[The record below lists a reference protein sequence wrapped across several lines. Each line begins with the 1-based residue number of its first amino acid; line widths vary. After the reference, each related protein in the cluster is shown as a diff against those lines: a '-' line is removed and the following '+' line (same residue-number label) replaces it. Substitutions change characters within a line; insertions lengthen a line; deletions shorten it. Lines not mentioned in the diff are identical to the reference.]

1 MTEIDGAATI
11 AVIGGVYREW
21 CMRPQWREIYGSA
34 GRAAAAM
41 ATMGA
46 KVRLHTYVGD
56 DTLDSIQAR
65 AALDGF
71 QLSATDVGSSVAF
84 QYAHGLGVPRI
95 LLPRKRLPELEVSA
109 DKVVRFGMIESDVRV
124 DARMAVYDPQ
134 NAEDPRP
141 FWENGS
147 KAKHLAL
154 VLNRRELTLMTG
166 MSGATVGEMAR
177 ALFAIGNV
185 DAVVI
190 KQGPLGAFVL
200 DGSGEATVPA
210 YRTDTVWKIGSGDN
224 FVAHFAY
231 RWMHEG
237 RPVVESAD
245 LASKATAYFCATAGF
260 ATHSDLA
267 AFSMQPIKPSQQFI
281 AGRRPTVYLAGPFF
295 NLAQHWLVE
304 EARSAL
310 MAMGLNVFSPLHDVG
325 HGAAEE
331 VASQDLAAIQ
341 GADLIFALGDGLDS
355 GTMYELG
362 YANAS
367 GKPVIIYCENEPE
380 GSKKMMIGSGC
391 QFFTDF
397 VSAIYNA
404 SWAACEL

>member
-1 MTEIDGAATI
+1 MTAPDQAAAI
-11 AVIGGVYREW
+11 AVVGGVYREW
-21 CMRPQWREIYGSA
+21 CMRPRWREIYGSA
-34 GRAAAAM
+34 GRAAVAM
-41 ATMGA
+41 ASMGA
-46 KVRLHTYVGD
+46 PVRLHTHVSA
-56 DTLDSIQAR
+56 DTVDSIQTH
-65 AALDGF
+65 AALDSFELAATVADTSVGF
-71 QLSATDVGSSVAF
+71 D
-84 QYAHGLGVPRI
+84 YAHGLAVPRI
-95 LLPRKRLPELEVSA
+95 LLPRAKLPNLEVIA
-109 DKVVRFGMIESDVRV
+109 DKVVRFGMIESDARV

-147 KAKHLAL
+147 KARRLAL
-154 VLNRRELTLMTG
+154 VLNRREVTLMTG
-166 MSGATVGEMAR
+166 MQGASVREMAH
-177 ALFAIGNV
+177 ALFASGKVEVI
-185 DAVVI
+185 VV

-200 DGSGEATVPA
+200 DKSGEATVPA
-210 YRTDTVWKIGSGDN
+210 YRTETVWKIGSGDN

-237 RPVVESAD
+237 RSAAD
-245 LASKATAYFCATAGF
+245 SAQLASMATAYFCTTAGF
-260 ATHSDLA
+260 ASHETLA
-267 AFSMQPIKPSQQFI
+267 EFSRPPIKPSQQFLN
-281 AGRRPTVYLAGPFF
+281 GRRPTVYLAGPFF

-310 MAMGLNVFSPLHDVG
+310 LAMGLNVFSPLHDVG
-325 HGAAEE
+325 HGDAEE

-341 GADLIFALGDGLDS
+341 ASDLIFALGDGLDS

-367 GKPVIIYCENEPE
+367 GKPVVIYCENESE
-380 GSKKMMIGSGC
+380 GSKKMMLGSGC

-397 VSAIYNA
+397 VSALYNA